1 MASFFIY
8 ILKWAISLSLLYSLY
23 GLFLRKETFHT
34 FNRTVLLAIL
44 VFGMVI
50 PLCEFTAPHATIAS
64 TGFSQIETS
73 IAAQAADADA
83 GAVAVGAYPE
93 VAVTPSDGTASIHWN
108 LTRVILLIYSLG
120 LVFFW
125 VRYAV
130 RLFLL
135 IKIIARSK
143 RCSDCRMPKYVTLLI
158 NNKVEIP
165 FSWFGWIVMNE
176 TDMHE
181 TSSTILAH
189 ELIHVRHRHSVDILL
204 CDFTANMLWFLPLS
218 WMLRHD
224 MRDVHEYEAD
234 QTVVLSGANPTD
246 YQMLLINKATGT
258 GLQPLANGFNQCSIK
273 KRLLMMY
280 RKQSNKMARLKVLY
294 ILPLAGIALAAF
306 AKPAIINDVSEE
318 LRAEEQKAPL
328 LSPVQIVTNQSET
341 TLAVSAKPTET
352 VPGNDKD
359 LAVDDERPVVSL
371 VVSEKNGP
379 RLVGANVLVKDKY
392 GRIVAAAITDANG
405 NAKINVPDGGETL
418 AVSYVGYDTYVYN
431 SVAALLKV
439 KPNMYG
445 LGVALVPSLNLPA
458 ISVVGYPAALDTAS
472 LSAKAE
478 PEPVLK
484 NNNASK
490 KDGTFEIVETLPRWA
505 NGPND
510 LATDI
515 SKEIMY
521 PEQAC
526 IYQDEAKVTVE
537 FIVDKNGFLLAAKAI
552 DVEDLKPLP
561 ESLYAKAKDGDV
573 YAQERIIQHED
584 VIELFKGEAK
594 RTVRTLVGKW
604 TPGSQ
609 NGEAVNCK
617 MQIPITFKMAN

>member
-44 VFGMVI
+44 VLGMVI

-120 LVFFW
+120 LVLFW

-189 ELIHVRHRHSVDILL
+189 ELTHVRHRHSVDILL
-204 CDFTANMLWFLPLS
+204 CDFTANMLWFLPFS

-234 QTVVLSGANPTD
+234 QTVVSSGTNPTD

-341 TLAVSAKPTET
+341 TAPAEPAVEVSVADET
-352 VPGNDKD
+352 DETIVQ
-359 LAVDDERPVVSL
+359 DDPVIKVN
-371 VVSEKNGP
+371 VKEKGGDY
-379 RLVGANVLVKDKY
+379 LSMANVLILDENN
-392 GRIVAAAITDANG
+392 RIVANGITDLNG
-405 NAKINVPDGGETL
+405 NAEVKIPKGGKTL
-418 AVSYVGYDTYVYN
+418 QVSYVGFDTFKTPV
-431 SVAALLKV
+431 SHLEKV
-439 KPNMYG
+439 G
-445 LGVALVPSLNLPA
+445 ASASIEIELVPGINIPSVMVIGYP
-458 ISVVGYPAALDTAS
+458 ISTDTAVVGESVPASEVTTT
-472 LSAKAE
+472 
-478 PEPVLK
+478 
-484 NNNASK
+484 
-490 KDGTFEIVETLPRWA
+490 DGTVYKIIESMPEWEGGPGAMAKYISSEIR
-505 NGPND
+505 
-510 LATDI
+510 
-515 SKEIMY
+515 Y
-521 PEQAC
+521 PELAC
-526 IYQDEAKVTVE
+526 KYREEARLTVE
-537 FIVDKNGFLLAAKAI
+537 FIIDKHGLLLNPQVV
-552 DVEDLKPLP
+552 DVEYPNPIP
-561 ESLYAKAKDGDV
+561 ESIYEKAMEGDIYAM
-573 YAQERIIQHED
+573 ERRTAHED
-584 VIELFKGEAK
+584 VLDQFKAEAK
-594 RTVRTLVGKW
+594 RVVRSLAGKW
-604 TPGSQ
+604 TPGTQ
-609 NGEAVNCK
+609 HGKPVNCK
-617 MQIPITFKMAN
+617 VRIPISFVMGTRESF